1 MNTNKLI
8 LIFASTLFLL
18 LPLQAFA
25 QTTLATSAN
34 GLGISYEKIPATYHE
49 ATLLELTNRERLLAG
64 LQPLAQDENLAIAAR
79 NHAKEMS
86 TLKYLS
92 HESPTPAN
100 HTLQQRIINA
110 GSIALTIGENI
121 AQLSHERLV
130 VTETVKGWMNSPGH
144 RANLLSQDYNSVGF
158 GVAISESGVAY
169 IVQNFGGQPIKL
181 IQTGVQ
187 QSYQEQFQVT
197 AVINSK
203 KAQTVALFYSEDS
216 RAIEERVTAG
226 ISALRFTLNNQSR
239 VQLRLGA
246 ETNDALNYI
255 LQDDGWLDPVNN
267 TWSAADF
274 APRLDA
280 QFENVEVSREQ
291 VKMLDLTFSFDK
303 APQQD
308 YLVWVNGEI
317 IEDATFRDNNLY
329 VTIENSASPLLS
341 APNVAHLE
349 LGLKESGT
357 YYDIVMR
364 LELTN
369 TNGRYQFVP
378 SFKDLK

>member
-1 MNTNKLI
+1 MNINKLI
-8 LIFASTLFLL
+8 FILVSTFFL
-18 LPLQAFA
+18 LPLLTLSFA
-25 QTTLATSAN
+25 NTSAN
-34 GLGISYEKIPATYHE
+34 GLSVSYELIPATYHE

-64 LQPLAQDENLAIAAR
+64 LQPLTQDENLALAAR
-79 NHAKEMS
+79 NHAKEMA

-100 HTLQQRIINA
+100 NTLQQRITNA

-144 RANLLSQDYNSVGF
+144 RANLLSPDYDSVGF
-158 GVAISESGVAY
+158 GVFISESGVAY
-169 IVQNFGGQPIKL
+169 IVQNFAAQPLNL
-181 IQTGVQ
+181 IQTNVQ
-187 QSYQEQFQVT
+187 QRYQEQFQVT

-203 KAQTVALFYSEDS
+203 KAQTVAMFYSEDS
-216 RAIEERVTAG
+216 RAIEQRVAAG
-226 ISALRFTLNNQSR
+226 ISALRFTLNNQSK

-246 ETNDALNYI
+246 ETNDELNYI
-255 LQDDGWLDPVNN
+255 LQDDGWLDPLNN

-291 VKMLDLTFSFDK
+291 AKVLDLTFSFDK
-303 APQQD
+303 APEQEH
-308 YLVWVNGEI
+308 LVWLNGEI
-317 IEDATFRDNNLY
+317 IEDTTFRGNNLY
-329 VTIENSASPLLS
+329 VTIEDSASPLLS
-341 APNVAHLE
+341 APNLAHLE
-349 LGLKESGT
+349 LGLKESNN

-364 LELTN
+364 LELSN
-369 TNGRYQFVP
+369 INGRYQFVP
-378 SFKDLK
+378 SLKDLK